1 MSDLIDRQAA
11 INALERKKDK
21 NAKGDIGG
29 FYNKIIQTDI
39 DTLMQLPSAQP
50 RKKGRWINGK
60 CSECGEPQPIS
71 KVFDRGELVWD
82 RETHINYCNNCGAE
96 MEKGEE

>member
-1 MSDLIDRQAA
+1 MDDTISRQAA
-11 INALERKKDK
+11 ITAVLELDVSNRVSWKD
-21 NAKGDIGG
+21 AV
-29 FYNKIIQTDI
+29 I
-39 DTLMQLPSAQP
+39 DTLDALQSAQP

-60 CSECGEPQPIS
+60 CSECGEPKPIS
-71 KVFDRGELVWD
+71 KIFDRGELVWD